1 MSSSTTESSTS
12 SSSLSSPLLNQGR
25 GRLSSKRHT
34 GLNCLA
40 SLSSSPSSKSVK
52 SSQSNYYTI
61 SDKGIPSSR
70 WGSYLCIIESLT
82 NTDRSS
88 GGLVSGR
95 SKEMTGPEKP
105 EKLIVMKCQR
115 LKLDRTFEEIEIELP
130 SVIYN
135 RFTNQNSKSK
145 SNNNFCEMSL
155 SRKIKNIFNR

>member
-1 MSSSTTESSTS
+1 M
-12 SSSLSSPLLNQGR
+12 
-25 GRLSSKRHT
+25 
-34 GLNCLA
+34 
-40 SLSSSPSSKSVK
+40 
-52 SSQSNYYTI
+52 
-61 SDKGIPSSR
+61 
-70 WGSYLCIIESLT
+70 
-82 NTDRSS
+82 
-88 GGLVSGR
+88 SGR

-145 SNNNFCEMSL
+145 SNNHFCEMSL